1 MNKDVLFLKN
11 NHDMAVLM
19 NEFQEYLS
27 DVENHYFLDYHGY
40 LYKLYHDIPI
50 GNYDLWNEGNYGYKG
65 IEKKIKELDI
75 MCKDKECLFIVN
87 KDLGLS
93 KTSQLYKICNYV
105 VENYLFVEEIPEA
118 YVYSNRFHINFG
130 VDENT
135 DLE

>member
-1 MNKDVLFLKN
+1 
-11 NHDMAVLM
+11 
-19 NEFQEYLS
+19 
-27 DVENHYFLDYHGY
+27 
-40 LYKLYHDIPI
+40 
-50 GNYDLWNEGNYGYKG
+50 
-65 IEKKIKELDI
+65 

-118 YVYSNRFHINFG
+118 YIYSNRIHINFG